1 MTHEELEEAVP
12 LYAAGALERSERQA
26 LEAHLLS
33 GCVSCHTALKEFQ
46 SVAAILPFG
55 LNPAPPP
62 RSLKAKIMAARTPA
76 AIAEETTNALEP
88 KPSLEPGEWMN
99 HLFPPESA
107 SSSWS
112 FGWALGL
119 AAAAILSIGGYLA
132 WTSYNQNGTGTAP
145 PIQQPHTASDDQAR
159 KVAITLQQQ
168 VEEREHMIAQLK
180 DELQQRTTDA
190 AELKDQLI
198 QREAEIEDLKLQFAS
213 RGGTPSAGRGP
224 EDELAALLRA
234 PNAKAVSL
242 NGSGLA
248 KQASGMLV
256 YDARTK
262 KAWLYTMNLP
272 ECPTGSTY
280 QLWAINDKT
289 VSIGTFHMDS
299 GETAHLLVSRVPEF
313 SKTTKFAVSLEP
325 SGGHPAP
332 TGLIY
337 LISQS

>member
-55 LNPAPPP
+55 LSSTPAP
-62 RSLKAKIMAARTPA
+62 RALKAKIMAARTPT
-76 AIAEETTNALEP
+76 AIAEDTQDKVDV

-107 SSSWS
+107 TAPRS
-112 FGWALGL
+112 FGWALSF
-119 AAAAILSIGGYLA
+119 AALAILSIGGYLA
-132 WTSYNQNGTGTAP
+132 WTSYTQNVTGTAVV
-145 PIQQPHTASDDQAR
+145 QQLQAASDDQTK
-159 KVAITLQQQ
+159 KVAALQQQ
-168 VEEREHMIAQLK
+168 LEEREHTIVQMK
-180 DELQQRTTDA
+180 EELQQRTTDST
-190 AELKDQLI
+190 ELKDQLI
-198 QREAEIEDLKLQFAS
+198 QREAELEDLKFQFAA
-213 RGGTPSAGRGP
+213 RGGVPPANREP
-224 EDELAALLRA
+224 EDELAALLRV

-242 NGSGLA
+242 NGSDMA

-262 KAWLYTMNLP
+262 KAWLYAMNLP
-272 ECPTGSTY
+272 ECPNGTTY
-280 QLWAINDKT
+280 QLWAINDKP
-289 VSIGTFHMDS
+289 VSVGTFHMDS

-313 SKTTKFAVSLEP
+313 SKAKKFAVSLEP
-325 SGGHPAP
+325 SGGRATP
-332 TGLIY
+332 TGPIY
-337 LISQS
+337 LVSQS

>member
-12 LYAAGALERSERQA
+12 LYAAGALERPERQA

-55 LNPAPPP
+55 LNSTPAP
-62 RSLKAKIMAARTPA
+62 RALKAKIMAARTPTA
-76 AIAEETTNALEP
+76 LAEETAEPIDP

-107 SSSWS
+107 SRPWSS
-112 FGWALGL
+112 GWALG
-119 AAAAILSIGGYLA
+119 AGTVAILAIGGYLA
-132 WTSYNQNGTGTAP
+132 WTSYTQNVPGTVAV
-145 PIQQPHTASDDQAR
+145 QQLQPASDDQTK
-159 KVAITLQQQ
+159 KVAALQQQ
-168 VEEREHMIAQLK
+168 VEDRDRTITQLK
-180 DELQQRTTDA
+180 DDLQQRTTDA

-198 QREAEIEDLKLQFAS
+198 QREAELEDLKFQFAS
-213 RGGTPSAGRGP
+213 RGDALPASRGP
-224 EDELAALLRA
+224 EDELAALLRV
-234 PNAKAVSL
+234 PDAKAVALS
-242 NGSGLA
+242 GSDMA
-248 KQASGMLV
+248 KQASGMLI

-262 KAWLYTMNLP
+262 KAWLYAMNLP
-272 ECPTGSTY
+272 ECPNGSTY
-280 QLWAINDKT
+280 QLWAINEKT

-313 SKTTKFAVSLEP
+313 SKAKKFAVSLEP
-325 SGGHPAP
+325 SGGRPTP
-332 TGLIY
+332 TGPIY